1 MPYNRQIPDAPIAG
15 SMLPRVEAADLK
27 SQDILVLTQPGNPI
41 GQKNK
46 SMELGALFGSDL
58 FKFAGLYNSLIKSNI
73 LEYSGALASASQS
86 SFTEVCHLDVDPRM
100 DIEFHVWGTSNTAS
114 DIVVSGET
122 YSNFDYGLKARTR
135 QMYLPDDVDRDLI
148 AFGGYAGRKDAD
160 GGPSTPAYNAV
171 FGLYP
176 INYNPSA
183 GELANYPTKRVTLFL
198 AAGMTNNLYHAT
210 IPSEFNLK
218 IQATIYPSKYVN
230 DILAATT
237 P

>member
-15 SMLPRVEAADLK
+15 SMLPRPTALTAQDLLLL
-27 SQDILVLTQPGNPI
+27 IQPGNNL

-46 SMELGALFGSDL
+46 ALELGTLFSSDL
-58 FKFAGLYNSLIKSNI
+58 FKFAGLYNSLVKSNI
-73 LEYSGALASASQS
+73 LDYSGALASASGT

-100 DIEFHVWGTSNTAS
+100 DVEFHVWGTSNQAGAS
-114 DIVVSGET
+114 GDT
-122 YSNFDYGLKARTR
+122 YDNFEYGLRARTR
-135 QMYLPDDVDRDLI
+135 QMYLPDDQDRDLI

-183 GELANYPTKRVTLFL
+183 GEFASYPTKRVTLFL
-198 AAGMTNNLYHAT
+198 AAGATLNPYHAT
-210 IPSEFNLK
+210 VPSEFNLK
-218 IQATIYPSKYVN
+218 IQATIFPSKYVS
-230 DILAATT
+230 DALKATGG
-237 P
+237 

>member
-1 MPYNRQIPDAPIAG
+1 MPYDRQIPDAPLPI
-15 SMLPRVEAADLK
+15 SMLPRAAAADLK
-27 SQDILVLTQPGNPI
+27 KNDLLYLVKPGNNL
-41 GQKNK
+41 GERCK
-46 SMELGALFGSDL
+46 SLELETLFSSDF
-58 FKFAGLYNSLIKSNI
+58 FKFTALYNSIIKSNI
-73 LEYSGALASASQS
+73 LDYSGALASASGN

-100 DIEFHVWGTSNTAS
+100 DVEFHVWGTSNQAGAS
-114 DIVVSGET
+114 GDT
-122 YSNFDYGLKARTR
+122 YSNFEYGLRARTR
-135 QMYLPDDVDRDLI
+135 QMYLPDDQDRDLV

-198 AAGMTNNLYHAT
+198 AAGATLSPYHAT
-210 IPSEFNLK
+210 VPSEFNLK
-218 IQATIYPSKYVN
+218 IQATIFPSKYVSN
-230 DILAATT
+230 ILEATT

>member
-100 DIEFHVWGTSNTAS
+100 DVEFHVWGTSNTAGA
-114 DIVVSGET
+114 SGDT
-122 YSNFDYGLKARTR
+122 YSNFEYGLRARTR
-135 QMYLPDDVDRDLI
+135 QMYLPDDQDRDLVV
-148 AFGGYAGRKDAD
+148 FGGYAGRKDAD

-183 GELANYPTKRVTLFL
+183 EKLAYHPTKRVTLFL
-198 AAGMTNNLYHAT
+198 AAGATMNQYHAT
-210 IPSEFNLK
+210 SPSEFNLK